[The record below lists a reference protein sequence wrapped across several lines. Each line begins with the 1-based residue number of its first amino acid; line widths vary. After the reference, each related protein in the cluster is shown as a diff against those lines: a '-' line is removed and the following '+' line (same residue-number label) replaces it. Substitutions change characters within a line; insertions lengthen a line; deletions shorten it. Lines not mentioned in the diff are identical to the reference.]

1 MAASQDQQELI
12 GLFAGNAPPK
22 PSALAVAVL
31 RAAHQLLDAPLV
43 FEDPLALTILGPDE
57 QAALRADLAQFAH
70 PLWVA
75 LRASLAVRSRLA
87 EDEWARAQQRGVR
100 QYVILGAG
108 LDTCAYR
115 PGLGPGA
122 GAGADVR
129 LFEVDLPATQQ
140 WKRDCLRVAGIAE
153 PANLRY
159 VPVDFGRA
167 SLAAQLAAAGF
178 RHDQPAFFSWLG
190 VTVYL
195 KQEDVMATLRL
206 IAAGAPGSGVVF
218 DYGVTPGLLEPVQRA
233 ARQFIADQTAARGE
247 PWQSHFDP
255 DALSASLQ
263 GLGFGVV
270 DNYTP
275 AQIAQR
281 YLAGR
286 SDGLRVG
293 GVTRLIAA
301 VV

>member
-1 MAASQDQQELI
+1 MREQLLSSTAR
-12 GLFAGNAPPK
+12 AGAAPPK

-87 EDEWARAQQRGVR
+87 EDEWASAQQRGVR

-108 LDTCAYR
+108 LDTGAYR
-115 PGLGPGA
+115 PGLG
-122 GAGADVR
+122 AGADAR

-140 WKRDCLRVAGIAE
+140 WKRDCLRAAGIAE

-167 SLAAQLAAAGF
+167 SLAAELAAAGF

-195 KQEDVMATLRL
+195 TVEDVMATLRL

-218 DYGVTPGLLEPVQRA
+218 DYGVAPELLEPVQRA
-233 ARQFIADQTAARGE
+233 ARQFIAGQTAARGE
-247 PWQSHFDP
+247 PWHSHFDP

-263 GLGFGVV
+263 GLGFGGV
-270 DNYTP
+270 DNYTA
-275 AQIAQR
+275 AQITQR

-286 SDGLRVG
+286 GDGLRVG